1 MPQPVAELKNAL
13 PRILAPYL
21 IIRIEIGDSANSLR
35 TRSFASLRYSA
46 IVVSSR
52 PNVFAKSRC

>member
-21 IIRIEIGDSANSLR
+21 IIRIEIGDVGELLAH
-35 TRSFASLRYSA
+35 T
-46 IVVSSR
+46 
-52 PNVFAKSRC
+52 

>member
-21 IIRIEIGDSANSLR
+21 IIRIEIGDVGELLAL
-35 TRSFASLRYSA
+35 FASLRYSA